1 MQIREE
7 IELSLFADNKIINI
21 ENPKKFTKTFRT
33 NKRVSGRSWDT
44 SSTHT
49 KKINYISY
57 RN

>member
-33 NKRVSGRSWDT
+33 NK
-44 SSTHT
+44 
-49 KKINYISY
+49 
-57 RN
+57 